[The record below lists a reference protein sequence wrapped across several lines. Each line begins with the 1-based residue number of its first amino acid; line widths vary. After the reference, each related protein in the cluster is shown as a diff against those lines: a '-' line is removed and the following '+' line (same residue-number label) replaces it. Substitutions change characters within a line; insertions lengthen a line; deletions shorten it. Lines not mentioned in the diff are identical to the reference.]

1 MDIKTTAKEFA
12 QKDYLSKLSED
23 EKNLLTIELSLLL
36 VDFEI
41 ELKRKQIENF
51 DKLIL
56 TINK

>member
-1 MDIKTTAKEFA
+1 MDIKTTVKEFA

-23 EKNLLTIELSLLL
+23 ERGLLRIEISLLL

-56 TINK
+56 TIK